1 MRRVEP
7 RFLHSGEGSVIPV
20 RVAVHDGNTLLE
32 CDEPG
37 PFLRRLYPDRP
48 VPEYPPHTCLR
59 GVVYAGNGAVFQLFD
74 AFGTASGEMTLSTQ
88 AAGELLQEIG

>member
-7 RFLHSGEGSVIPV
+7 RFLHAGEGNVILV
-20 RVAVHDGNTLLE
+20 RVAVQDGNTLLE

-37 PFLRRLYPDRP
+37 PFLSRLYPDRP
-48 VPEYPPHTCLR
+48 VRDFPPHTCLR
-59 GVVYAGNGAVFQLFD
+59 GVVFAGNGAVFQLFD
-74 AFGTASGEMTLSTQ
+74 AFGTASDELKLSAQ